1 MADSMFSR
9 AEVSRAETEQDLL
22 QLVLQEQVQ
31 YPWNPA
37 ESEAFFAGIEAATAD
52 EWETGELVTR
62 GNAIASQLDS
72 LWAAIDQRAI
82 DQTLASPQAATLF
95 SRVAGR
101 VPQQI
106 IAGIVQR
113 SQQLITANL
122 SLTERMVQCV
132 QDFVAECNPEDLLL
146 TSRKFAVVRSRG
158 IASNSV
164 DTALQQI
171 RTADWNA
178 LSIEEQAFLS
188 LAIAH
193 AALTE
198 EPKTE
203 GKTEEAKADE

>member
-1 MADSMFSR
+1 MASDSTFSR
-9 AEVSRAETEQDLL
+9 AKIEQDLL

-37 ESEAFFAGIEAATAD
+37 EAEAFFAGIEAATVD
-52 EWETGELVTR
+52 EWETGELAAR
-62 GNAIASQLDS
+62 GEAIATQLDS
-72 LWAAIDQRAI
+72 LWTQI
-82 DQTLASPQAATLF
+82 DQTAATSQVAALL

-106 IAGIVQR
+106 VMGIVQR
-113 SQQLITANL
+113 SQQLIAANL
-122 SLTERMVQCV
+122 SLSDRMVQCV
-132 QDFVAECNPEDLLL
+132 QDFLADCNPEDLLL

-158 IASNSV
+158 TTSISV

-171 RTADWNA
+171 RTAEWDA
-178 LSIEEQAFLS
+178 LSIEEQAYLS

-198 EPKTE
+198 
-203 GKTEEAKADE
+203 AKAGE

>member
-9 AEVSRAETEQDLL
+9 AEIEQDLL
-22 QLVLQEQVQ
+22 QLILQEQVQ

-52 EWETGELVTR
+52 EWETGELAAR
-62 GNAIASQLDS
+62 GHAIASQLDS
-72 LWAAIDQRAI
+72 LWAQI
-82 DQTLASPQAATLF
+82 DQTAATPQVATLF

-113 SQQLITANL
+113 SQQLITSNL

-132 QDFVAECNPEDLLL
+132 QEFVADCNPEDLLL

-158 IASNSV
+158 TTNNFV
-164 DTALQQI
+164 DTALQQV
-171 RTADWNA
+171 READWSE
-178 LSIEEQAFLS
+178 LSAGEQAFLS

-193 AALTE
+193 AALTD
-198 EPKTE
+198 EPKASE
-203 GKTEEAKADE
+203 